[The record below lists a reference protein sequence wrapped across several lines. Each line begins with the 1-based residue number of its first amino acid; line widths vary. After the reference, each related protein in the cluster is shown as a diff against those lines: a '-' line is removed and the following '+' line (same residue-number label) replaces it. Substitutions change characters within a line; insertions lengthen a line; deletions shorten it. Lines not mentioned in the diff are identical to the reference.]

1 MSKPRALGNNA
12 RSHIYEAD
20 RLLKQASDALK
31 SALEELDRGSLLRV
45 GKLAGLAFGNVNL
58 ARIAI
63 KQAERGE

>member
-1 MSKPRALGNNA
+1 MSRPRPLGNNA
-12 RSHIYEAD
+12 RAHIYEAD
-20 RLLKQASDALK
+20 RLLKQASEALK
-31 SALEELDRGSLLRV
+31 AALEEMDRGSLLRV